1 MITMDNIVRDGNP
14 VLRARAQELTFP
26 LTDELQKLAGEM
38 MEYLKNSQDDELAK
52 KYGLRAGVGLA
63 APQIGR
69 SIRLIAVHVPEED
82 PKDTFSMV
90 MVNPKIL
97 SESVQQISLPGEG
110 CLSVDEEIPGYVPR
124 AKKITV
130 RYQDL
135 QGEVHQMKLSGYHA
149 IVAQHEIDHINGILF
164 YDHINRQDPFAQP
177 NGLEII
183 Q

>member
-1 MITMDNIVRDGNP
+1 MITMDNIVREGND
-14 VLRARAQELTFP
+14 VLRQRGKELTFP
-26 LTDELQKLAGEM
+26 LSDDLLQLAEDM
-38 MEYLKNSQDDELAK
+38 MIYLKNSQDEEIAK

-63 APQIGR
+63 APQVGH

-82 PKDTFSMV
+82 PKDSMSML

-97 SESVQQISLPGEG
+97 SESVQKIALPGEG
-110 CLSVDEEIPGYVPR
+110 CLSVDRECPGYVPR

-135 QGEVHQMKLSGYHA
+135 EGNSHKLKLSGYHA
-149 IVAQHEIDHINGILF
+149 IVVQHEIDHINGILF
-164 YDHINRQDPFAQP
+164 YDRINEEDPFAKP